1 MLNANFMTHLSS
13 SKLGKETKHQC
24 SIEIVAYAQFTLP
37 SREYDFEPLHICYQ
51 FFKQLTKTMEG

>member
-1 MLNANFMTHLSS
+1 MTHLSS

-24 SIEIVAYAQFTLP
+24 SIEIVAYAQFTLY
-37 SREYDFEPLHICYQ
+37 SREYDFEPLHNCFH